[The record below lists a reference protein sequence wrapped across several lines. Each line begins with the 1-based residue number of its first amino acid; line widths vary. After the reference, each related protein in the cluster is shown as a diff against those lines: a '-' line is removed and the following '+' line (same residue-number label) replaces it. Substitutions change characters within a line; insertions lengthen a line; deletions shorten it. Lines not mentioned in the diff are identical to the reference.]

1 MIKNVWI
8 DADSCPP
15 QVRNHVVKYCAG
27 RSIDVY
33 FVANKAIDCQCG
45 IEPAPFKMIVTDSSK
60 DAADNY
66 IFEHTTAGT
75 QTNPSTDLVI
85 TRDIVFADR
94 LVTKGVHVINDRG
107 TEFTKEIIKERLG
120 ERDLNLQLAQ
130 LGLAKS
136 YHEGYDQKKFEKFA
150 NCLDRVIVRNL

>member
-15 QVRNHVVKYCAG
+15 QVRNHVVKYCSTRG
-27 RSIDVY
+27 ISVY
-33 FVANKAIDCQCG
+33 FVANKPVECAGADQNSFG
-45 IEPAPFKMIVTDSSK
+45 MIVTDSTK

-66 IFEHTTAGT
+66 IFEHVTGGT
-75 QTNPSTDLVI
+75 LTNPSPDLVI

-107 TEFTKEIIKERLG
+107 TEFTPDIIKERLG
-120 ERDLNLQLAQ
+120 ERDLNLQLAN
-130 LGLAKS
+130 LGFTKT
-136 YHEGYDQKKFEKFA
+136 YHEGYDAKKFEKFC
-150 NCLDRVIVRNL
+150 NCFDRVINRN

>member
-15 QVRNHVVKYCAG
+15 QVRNHVVKYCSTRG
-27 RSIDVY
+27 ISVY
-33 FVANKAIDCQCG
+33 FVANKPVECAGADQNSFG
-45 IEPAPFKMIVTDSSK
+45 MIVTDSTK

-75 QTNPSTDLVI
+75 LTNPSPDLVI

-107 TEFTKEIIKERLG
+107 TEFTPDIIKERLG
-120 ERDLNLQLAQ
+120 ERDLNLQLAN
-130 LGLAKS
+130 LGFTKT
-136 YHEGYDQKKFEKFA
+136 YHEGYDAKKFEKFC
-150 NCLDRVIVRNL
+150 NCFDRVVVRN

>member
-15 QVRNHVVKYCAG
+15 QVRNHVVKYCSTRG
-27 RSIDVY
+27 ISVY
-33 FVANKAIDCQCG
+33 FVANKPVECAGADQNSFG
-45 IEPAPFKMIVTDSSK
+45 MIITDNAK

-66 IFEHTTAGT
+66 IFEHVTGGT
-75 QTNPSTDLVI
+75 LTNPSPDLVI

-107 TEFTKEIIKERLG
+107 TEFTPDIIKERLG
-120 ERDLNLQLAQ
+120 ERDLNLQLAN
-130 LGLAKS
+130 LGFTKT
-136 YHEGYDQKKFEKFA
+136 YHEGYDKKKFEKFC
-150 NCLDRVIVRNL
+150 NCFDRVVVRN

>member
-15 QVRNHVVKYCAG
+15 QVRNHVIKYCST
-27 RSIDVY
+27 REINVF
-33 FVANKAIDCQCG
+33 FVANKAVECPGAAAASFQ
-45 IEPAPFKMIVTDSSK
+45 MIVTDSTK

-66 IFEHTTAGT
+66 IFEHTTAGSL
-75 QTNPSTDLVI
+75 TNPSPDLVI

-107 TEFTKEIIKERLG
+107 TEFTREIIKERLG

-130 LGLAKS
+130 MGLTKP
-136 YHEGYDQKKFEKFA
+136 YHEGYDPKKFEKFC
-150 NCLDRVIVRNL
+150 NCFDRVVVRG

>member
-15 QVRNHVVKYCAG
+15 QVRNHVVKYCSTRG
-27 RSIDVY
+27 ISVY
-33 FVANKAIDCQCG
+33 FVANKPVECAGADQNSFG
-45 IEPAPFKMIVTDSSK
+45 MIVTDSTK

-66 IFEHTTAGT
+66 IFEHVTGGT
-75 QTNPSTDLVI
+75 LTNPSPDLVI

-107 TEFTKEIIKERLG
+107 TEFTPDIIKERLG
-120 ERDLNLQLAQ
+120 ERDLNLQLAN
-130 LGLAKS
+130 LGFTKT
-136 YHEGYDQKKFEKFA
+136 YHEGYDAKKFENFC
-150 NCLDRVIVRNL
+150 NCFDRVINRN

>member
-15 QVRNHVVKYCAG
+15 QVRKHVVKYCSTRG
-27 RSIDVY
+27 ISVY
-33 FVANKAIDCQCG
+33 FVANKPVECAVADQNSFG
-45 IEPAPFKMIVTDSSK
+45 MIVTDSAK

-66 IFEHTTAGT
+66 IFGHVTGGT
-75 QTNPSTDLVI
+75 LTNPSPDLVI

-107 TEFTKEIIKERLG
+107 TEFTPDIIKERLG
-120 ERDLNLQLAQ
+120 ERDLNLQLVN
-130 LGLAKS
+130 LGFTKT
-136 YHEGYDQKKFEKFA
+136 YHEGYDAKKFEKFC
-150 NCLDRVIVRNL
+150 NCFDRVVVRG

>member
-15 QVRNHVVKYCAG
+15 QVRNHVVKYCSTRG
-27 RSIDVY
+27 IKVF
-33 FVANKAIDCQCG
+33 FVANKT
-45 IEPAPFKMIVTDSSK
+45 IECPGTDPALFQMIVTDSTK

-75 QTNPSTDLVI
+75 LTCPSPDLVI

-107 TEFTKEIIKERLG
+107 TEFTREIIKERLS
-120 ERDLNLQLAQ
+120 ERDFNLQLAG
-130 LGLAKS
+130 LGLSKK
-136 YHEGYDQKKFEKFA
+136 YNEGYDKTKFA
-150 NCLDRVIVRNL
+150 RFCNCFDRVIIRY